1 MEITLVNDY
10 QFAPNL
16 TSLSSKLFW
25 GQRPK
30 SRNLYFWS
38 KIRIMTNL
46 LLSRLR
52 WKNAIVIWYLN
63 ENELIWDFRGHTG
76 LKQTQNL
83 KFDFKSAWAKST
95 NSCLKLSVDY
105 ICGQIFKKW
114 THSEFLQNS
123 TYSKCF
129 FKSNQPVIFS
139 ENKGKL
145 HFRFGKITL

>member
-1 MEITLVNDY
+1 M
-10 QFAPNL
+10 PL
-16 TSLSSKLFW
+16 TSNLYW
-25 GQRPK
+25 GQRPECENPCF
-30 SRNLYFWS
+30 RS
-38 KIRIMTNL
+38 KIRSMTKWPI
-46 LLSRLR
+46 SSLR
-52 WKNAIVIWYLN
+52 FKNAIAIWYLN

-83 KFDFKSAWAKST
+83 KLDFKSAWAKST
-95 NSCLKLSVDY
+95 NSCLKMSVDY
-105 ICGQIFKKW
+105 ICVQIFKKW

-145 HFRFGKITL
+145 HFRFGKITLYVFI